1 MHTSRPSRLAFL
13 AVATLIMTV
22 SAGTSCD
29 PTSVTPVVSNVG
41 SVAILVV
48 DDFDAEQSRLEVRKV
63 LRPLGRRRDD
73 LRRQVRAE
81 DVEVVGC
88 FEQAVGDNHAER
100 RLH

>member
-48 DDFDAEQSRLEVRKV
+48 DDFDTELPSEARAAPPPPAQRSPNADCGSTSRL
-63 LRPLGRRRDD
+63 RRRCGTA
-73 LRRQVRAE
+73 L
-81 DVEVVGC
+81 
-88 FEQAVGDNHAER
+88 
-100 RLH
+100 